1 MKWLFFILLKNLYLT
16 YYPVEIIDCS
26 QSIQVQYQQEVHTLE
41 LFNVQVHDM
50 ERTCELLQSSKEIEI
65 AFEPNI
71 QQTEVLSAW
80 VLVDDV
86 LLQQIL
92 VDENIASI
100 VRKNPT
106 YQYQL
111 AEESVVVNA
120 SLQSIIEEDRSQG
133 YRIVIVHFIICV
145 FCVVVTKAVK
155 Y

>member
-16 YYPVEIIDCS
+16 YYPVEIIECN
-26 QSIQVQYQQEVHTLE
+26 QMIQVQYQEEIHILE

-50 ERTCELLQSSKEIEI
+50 QRTCELLDSADVIEI

-71 QQTEVLSAW
+71 QQDEVLSAW

-86 LLQQIL
+86 LLQQVL
-92 VDENIASI
+92 VDDNLASV

-111 AEESVVVNA
+111 SEQTEVVSA
-120 SLQSIIEEDRSQG
+120 PLQSMIEENRSQG
-133 YRIVIVHFIICV
+133 YRIVILHFILCV

>member
-16 YYPVEIIDCS
+16 YYPVEIIECN
-26 QSIQVQYQQEVHTLE
+26 QSIQVQFQDSVRVLE
-41 LFNVQVHDM
+41 LFNVQVYDM
-50 ERTCELLQSSKEIEI
+50 NRACELLKNANVVEI

-71 QQTEVLSAW
+71 QQDEILSSW

-92 VDENIASI
+92 VDENVAGI
-100 VRKNPT
+100 VRKNPL

-111 AEESVVVNA
+111 GVESQEVKA
-120 SLQSIIEEDRSQG
+120 PLQEMIVENRNQG
-133 YRIVIVHFIICV
+133 YRIVILHLIVCV